1 MTIGFVF
8 KTIRKSDGKAQLY
21 IRFKDGTLK
30 RKDNDRRIKV
40 DGVFVLPKLWNKTFS
55 RVEPSHE
62 NSAAINDKL
71 DKYWAKMKDV
81 KNKYILGQIDFDTA
95 AKMLSSSESA
105 KSIREYI
112 RTVFSDYKKPKHTKN
127 CMDTV
132 ITVGNHLGINDL
144 LFSDITEMNLIKVR
158 NKLDKEG
165 KSPTT
170 FNTYLT
176 NIKTVCNH
184 AVDKKYLY
192 QDFTFGND
200 LKNKIPPMPIIHSAS
215 PDDIYRAID
224 NIKPKTKRESSHK
237 TALRQVE
244 AVGFWLLMFAM
255 RGLYQEDIHDLT
267 SHDLDYD
274 FEREIDSIKKGY
286 RDEKIIGR
294 KEVYMHRRHKGEYP
308 MNMLML
314 PPIENLISFLR
325 KLTALTHP
333 HISFYNNKD
342 LAKSRDELIKSKPKE
357 EVDFLK
363 IFAITNTGSPN
374 LFDNTWR
381 LFRKKAKEIG
391 LPKFKEARKTFM
403 SISDELGISDSYSR
417 ALLGQNE
424 PTISKHYKDMSR
436 PRIVGKLAYYHIAIL
451 KEFDTIN
458 LFNYLVDHLCKNL
471 LSTKHNLYFSMHK
484 VYQSQDELYGA
495 YRNLTIQL
503 LEKKDVTHII
513 DQGS

>member
-8 KTIRKSDGKAQLY
+8 KTVRKSDGKAQLY

-81 KNKYILGQIDFDTA
+81 KNKYTLGQIDFDTA

-105 KSIREYI
+105 KSIKEYI
-112 RTVFSDYKKPKHTKN
+112 RTVFSQYKKPKHVKN

-132 ITVGNHLGINDL
+132 ITVGNHLGITDL
-144 LFSDITEMNLIKVR
+144 LFSDVTEINLLKVR
-158 NKLDKEG
+158 NKLKNEG
-165 KSPTT
+165 KSLHT

-176 NIKTVCNH
+176 NLKTVCNH
-184 AVDKKYLY
+184 AVEKKYLY
-192 QDFTFGND
+192 QDFFFSKD
-200 LKNKIPPMPIIHSAS
+200 LKNKVPPMPVVHSAS

-224 NIKPKTKRESSHK
+224 NIKPKTKRSSSHA

-267 SHDLDYD
+267 SHELDYD
-274 FEREIDSIKKGY
+274 FEREVDSIKKGY
-286 RDEKIIGR
+286 EDEKIIGR
-294 KEVYMHRRHKGEYP
+294 KHVYMHRRHKGEYP
-308 MNMLML
+308 MFMLML
-314 PPIENLISFLR
+314 PPVENLILFLK
-325 KLTALTHP
+325 KLIAITHP
-333 HISFYNNKD
+333 HISFNDFEDLLRSEKD
-342 LAKSRDELIKSKPKE
+342 LIKLKE
-357 EVDFLK
+357 KNDVDFLR
-363 IFAITNTGSPN
+363 IFAITNLGSPK

-381 LFRKKAKEIG
+381 LFRKKAKDIG

-403 SISDELGISDSYSR
+403 SISDEIGIPDSYSR
-417 ALLGQNE
+417 ALMGQND
-424 PTISKHYKDMSR
+424 PTISRYYKDMSR
-436 PRIVGKLAYYHIAIL
+436 PKIVGKLAYYHLAIL
-451 KEFDTIN
+451 LEFDTIN
-458 LFNYLVDHLCKNL
+458 LFNYLLDHLCENL
-471 LSTKHNLYFSMHK
+471 LAPNHVKLFSMHRINIP
-484 VYQSQDELYGA
+484 QDRLYEA
-495 YRNLTIQL
+495 FKNHTSKL
-503 LEKKDVTHII
+503 LDKKDIKLL
-513 DQGS
+513 DF

>member
-8 KTIRKSDGKAQLY
+8 KTVRKSDGKAQLY

-30 RKDNDRRIKV
+30 RKDNDKRIKV

-81 KNKYILGQIDFDTA
+81 KNKYTLGQIDFDTA
-95 AKMLSSSESA
+95 TKMLSSSESA
-105 KSIREYI
+105 KSIKEYI
-112 RTVFSDYKKPKHTKN
+112 RTVFSQYKKPKHIKN

-132 ITVGNHLGINDL
+132 ITVGNHLGITDL
-144 LFSDITEMNLIKVR
+144 LFSDVTEINLLKVR
-158 NKLDKEG
+158 NKLKNEG
-165 KSPTT
+165 KSLNT

-176 NIKTVCNH
+176 NLKTVCNH
-184 AVDKKYLY
+184 AVEKKYLY
-192 QDFTFGND
+192 QDFIFGKD
-200 LKNKIPPMPIIHSAS
+200 LKNKVPPMPVVHSAS

-224 NIKPKTKRESSHK
+224 NIIPKTKRSSSHA
-237 TALRQVE
+237 TALRKVE
-244 AVGFWLLMFAM
+244 AVGFWLLMFSM
-255 RGLYQEDIHDLT
+255 RGFYQEDIHDLT

-286 RDEKIIGR
+286 KDDKIIGR

-333 HISFYNNKD
+333 HISLYSSKD
-342 LAKSRDELIKSKPKE
+342 LAKSREELIKSKPKE

-403 SISDELGISDSYSR
+403 SISDELGIPDSYGR
-417 ALLGQNE
+417 ALIGQNE
-424 PTISKHYKDMSR
+424 PTISKFYKDMSR
-436 PRIVGKLAYYHIAIL
+436 PRIVGKLAYYHLAIL
-451 KEFDTIN
+451 REFDTIN
-458 LFNYLVDHLCKNL
+458 IFNYLIDHLCNNL
-471 LSTKHNLYFSMHK
+471 LAPEHRLFFYMHR
-484 VYQSQDELYGA
+484 VNQTQDELYKA
-495 YRNLTIQL
+495 YENITIDL
-503 LEKKDVTHII
+503 LEKRDIKLLDF
-513 DQGS
+513 

>member
-1 MTIGFVF
+1 MTLGFVF
-8 KTIRKSDGKAQLY
+8 KTVRKSDGKAQLY

-30 RKDNDRRIKV
+30 RKDNDKRIKV

-55 RVEPSHE
+55 RVEPSHD

-81 KNKYILGQIDFDTA
+81 KNKYTLGQIDFDTA

-105 KSIREYI
+105 KSIKEYI
-112 RTVFSDYKKPKHTKN
+112 RTVFSQYKKPKHVKN

-132 ITVGNHLGINDL
+132 ITVGNHLGITDL
-144 LFSDITEMNLIKVR
+144 LFSDVTEINLLKVR
-158 NKLDKEG
+158 NKLKNEG
-165 KSPTT
+165 KSLNT

-176 NIKTVCNH
+176 NLKTVCNH
-184 AVDKKYLY
+184 AVEKKYLY
-192 QDFTFGND
+192 QDFSFGKD
-200 LKNKIPPMPIIHSAS
+200 LKNKVPPMPVVHSAS

-224 NIKPKTKRESSHK
+224 NIIPKTKRSSSHT
-237 TALRQVE
+237 TALRKVE

-255 RGLYQEDIHDLT
+255 RGFYQEDIHDLT

-286 RDEKIIGR
+286 KDDKIIGR

-325 KLTALTHP
+325 KLIALTHP
-333 HISFYNNKD
+333 HISFYNVSD
-342 LAKSRDELIKSKPKE
+342 LAKSKEEIIKSKSME
-357 EVDFLK
+357 DVDFLK

-403 SISDELGISDSYSR
+403 SISDELGIPDSYGR
-417 ALLGQNE
+417 ALIGQNE
-424 PTISKHYKDMSR
+424 PTISKFYKDMSR
-436 PRIVGKLAYYHIAIL
+436 PRIVGKLAYYHLAIL
-451 KEFDTIN
+451 REFDTIN
-458 LFNYLVDHLCKNL
+458 IFNYLIDHLCNNL
-471 LSTKHNLYFSMHK
+471 LAPEHRLFFYMHR
-484 VYQSQDELYGA
+484 VNQTQDELYKA
-495 YRNLTIQL
+495 YENITIGL
-503 LEKKDVTHII
+503 LEKRDIKLLEI
-513 DQGS
+513 

>member
-1 MTIGFVF
+1 MTLGFVF
-8 KTIRKSDGKAQLY
+8 KTVRKSDGKAQLY

-30 RKDNDRRIKV
+30 RKDNDKRIKV

-81 KNKYILGQIDFDTA
+81 KNKYTLGQIDFDTA

-105 KSIREYI
+105 KSIKEYI
-112 RTVFSDYKKPKHTKN
+112 RTVFSQYKKPKHVKN

-132 ITVGNHLGINDL
+132 ITVGNHLGITDL
-144 LFSDITEMNLIKVR
+144 LFSDVTEINLLKLR
-158 NKLDKEG
+158 NKLKNEG
-165 KSPTT
+165 KSLNT

-176 NIKTVCNH
+176 NLKTVCNH
-184 AVDKKYLY
+184 AVEKKYLY
-192 QDFTFGND
+192 QDFTFGKD
-200 LKNKIPPMPIIHSAS
+200 LNNKLPPMPVVHSAL
-215 PDDIYRAID
+215 PDYIYRAID
-224 NIKPKTKRESSHK
+224 NIKPKTKRSSSHTK
-237 TALRQVE
+237 ALRQVE

-255 RGLYQEDIHDLT
+255 RGFYQEDIHDLT

-286 RDEKIIGR
+286 KDDKIIGR

-325 KLTALTHP
+325 KLIALTHP
-333 HISFYNNKD
+333 HISFYNVSD
-342 LAKSRDELIKSKPKE
+342 LAKSKEEIIKSKSME
-357 EVDFLK
+357 DVDFLK

-403 SISDELGISDSYSR
+403 SISDELGIPDSYGR
-417 ALLGQNE
+417 ALIGQNE
-424 PTISKHYKDMSR
+424 PTISKFYKDMSR
-436 PRIVGKLAYYHIAIL
+436 PRIVGKLAYYHLAIL
-451 KEFDTIN
+451 REFDTIN
-458 LFNYLVDHLCKNL
+458 IFNYLIDHLCNNL
-471 LSTKHNLYFSMHK
+471 LAPEHRLFFYMHR
-484 VYQSQDELYGA
+484 VNQTQDELYKA
-495 YRNLTIQL
+495 YENITIGL
-503 LEKKDVTHII
+503 LEKRDIKLLEI
-513 DQGS
+513 

>member
-71 DKYWAKMKDV
+71 DKYWTKMKDV
-81 KNKYILGQIDFDTA
+81 KNKYVLGQIDFDTA

-112 RTVFSDYKKPKHTKN
+112 RTVFNDYKKPKHTKN

-144 LFSDITEMNLIKVR
+144 LFSDITEINLIKVR
-158 NKLDKEG
+158 NKLEKEG

-184 AVDKKYLY
+184 AVEKKYLY
-192 QDFTFGND
+192 QDFTFGKD
-200 LKNKIPPMPIIHSAS
+200 LKNKVPPMPVVNSAS

-224 NIKPKTKRESSHK
+224 NIKTKTKRHSSHT

-267 SHDLDYD
+267 SHELDYD
-274 FEREIDSIKKGY
+274 FEKEVDSIKKGY
-286 RDEKIIGR
+286 KDEKIIGR
-294 KEVYMHRRHKGEYP
+294 KHVYMHRRHKGEYP
-308 MNMLML
+308 MFMLML
-314 PPIENLISFLR
+314 PPIDNLILFLR
-325 KLTALTHP
+325 KLIAVTHP
-333 HISFYNNKD
+333 HISFNDFTD
-342 LAKSRDELIKSKPKE
+342 LLRSEKEIIKMKKKE

-363 IFAITNTGSPN
+363 IFAITNTGSPK

-417 ALLGQNE
+417 ALMGQND

-436 PRIVGKLAYYHIAIL
+436 PKIVGRLAYYHLAIL

-458 LFNYLVDHLCKNL
+458 LFNYLVDHLCDNL
-471 LSTKHNLYFSMHK
+471 LAPKHVKLFKMHRINIPQDKLYQAFKNHTSNLLDK
-484 VYQSQDELYGA
+484 RDI
-495 YRNLTIQL
+495 RL
-503 LEKKDVTHII
+503 LEI
-513 DQGS
+513 

>member
-8 KTIRKSDGKAQLY
+8 KTVRKSDGKAQLY

-40 DGVFVLPKLWNKTFS
+40 EGIFILPQLWNKTFS

-71 DKYWAKMKDV
+71 DKYWFKMSDV
-81 KNKYILGQIDFDTA
+81 KNKYVLGQIDFDTA

-105 KSIREYI
+105 KSIKGYI
-112 RTVFSDYKKPKHTKN
+112 RTVFSEYKKPKHIKN

-132 ITVGNHLGINDL
+132 ITVGNHLDINDL
-144 LFSDITEMNLIKVR
+144 LFSDITEINLVKLR
-158 NKLDKEG
+158 NKLQNEG

-184 AVDKKYLY
+184 AVEKKYLY
-192 QDFTFGND
+192 QDFTFGKD
-200 LKNKIPPMPIIHSAS
+200 LKNKVPPMPVVHSAS

-224 NIKPKTKRESSHK
+224 NIRMKTKRHSSHAK
-237 TALRQVE
+237 ALRQVE
-244 AVGFWLLMFAM
+244 AVGFWLLMFSM

-286 RDEKIIGR
+286 KDEKIIGR

-325 KLTALTHP
+325 KLIALTHP
-333 HISFYNNKD
+333 HISLYNNSD
-342 LAKSRDELIKSKPKE
+342 LAKSREELIKSKSVE

-363 IFAITNTGSPN
+363 IFAITNTGSPK

-403 SISDELGISDSYSR
+403 TISDELGVPDSYGR
-417 ALLGQNE
+417 ALMGQND
-424 PTISKHYKDMSR
+424 PTITKYYKDMSR
-436 PRIVGKLAYYHIAIL
+436 PRIVGKLAYYHLAIL
-451 KEFDTIN
+451 REFDTIN
-458 LFNYLVDHLCKNL
+458 IFNYLVDHLCKNFFAPQHRL
-471 LSTKHNLYFSMHK
+471 FFSMHRISVK
-484 VYQSQDELYGA
+484 QDELYRA
-495 YRNLTIQL
+495 YENLTTNL
-503 LEKKDVTHII
+503 LEKRDIKILKI
-513 DQGS
+513 

>member
-1 MTIGFVF
+1 MTIGFVY
-8 KTIRKSDGKAQLY
+8 KTVRKSDGKAQLY

-30 RKDNDRRIKV
+30 RKDNDKRIKI

-81 KNKYILGQIDFDTA
+81 KNKYTLGQIDFDTA

-105 KSIREYI
+105 KSIKEYI
-112 RTVFSDYKKPKHTKN
+112 RTVFKDYKKPKHTKN

-132 ITVGNHLGINDL
+132 TTVGNHLGIKDL
-144 LFSDITEMNLIKVR
+144 LFSDITEINLIKVR

-165 KSPTT
+165 KSPIT

-184 AVDKKYLY
+184 ALEKKYLY

-224 NIKPKTKRESSHK
+224 NIILKTKRSSSYA

-255 RGLYQEDIHDLT
+255 RGFYQEDIHDLT

-286 RDEKIIGR
+286 KDEKIIGR
-294 KEVYMHRRHKGEYP
+294 KHVYMHRRHKGQYP

-325 KLTALTHP
+325 KLIALTHP
-333 HISFYNNKD
+333 HISCYSNKD
-342 LAKSRDELIKSKPKE
+342 LAKSREELIKSKPKE

-363 IFAITNTGSPN
+363 IFAITNTGSPK

-403 SISDELGISDSYSR
+403 TISDELGVPDSYSR
-417 ALLGQNE
+417 ALMGQND
-424 PTISKHYKDMSR
+424 PTISKFYKDMSR
-436 PRIVGKLAYYHIAIL
+436 PRIVGKLAYYHLAIL
-451 KEFDTIN
+451 REFDTIN
-458 LFNYLVDHLCKNL
+458 LFNYLVDHLCKNFFAPNHRL
-471 LSTKHNLYFSMHK
+471 FFSMHK
-484 VYQSQDELYGA
+484 ISLKQDELYRS
-495 YRNLTIQL
+495 YENLTTNL
-503 LEKKDVTHII
+503 LEKRDIKLL
-513 DQGS
+513 